1 MTSISNPS
9 TNLYAAHEQTTIS
22 TALHAVKFWEQFVD
36 DDYFILKQAI
46 GKLLPQHQESSS
58 E

>member
-9 TNLYAAHEQTTIS
+9 RNLYAAHEQTTIS

-46 GKLLPQHQESSS
+46 GKLLPQHQ
-58 E
+58 